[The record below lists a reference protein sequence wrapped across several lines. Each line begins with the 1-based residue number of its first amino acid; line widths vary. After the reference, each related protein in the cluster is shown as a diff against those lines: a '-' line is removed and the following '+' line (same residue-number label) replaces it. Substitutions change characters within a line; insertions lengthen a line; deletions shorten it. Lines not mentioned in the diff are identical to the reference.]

1 MTDIS
6 VSNETDN
13 IKHGGRTAPQKVN
26 MVNRTG
32 TLDRLIGLMKQS
44 NVEADP
50 SDFDHDPDL
59 DDQAE
64 LERMNLIMDFI
75 DDLKNEK

>member
-1 MTDIS
+1 
-6 VSNETDN
+6 
-13 IKHGGRTAPQKVN
+13 

-32 TLDRLIGLMKQS
+32 TLERLLGLMKQS

-64 LERMNLIMDFI
+64 LERMNQIMDFI
-75 DDLKNEK
+75 DDLKTRK

>member
-1 MTDIS
+1 
-6 VSNETDN
+6 
-13 IKHGGRTAPQKVN
+13 

-50 SDFDHDPDL
+50 SEFDNDTDL

-64 LERMNLIMDFI
+64 LERMNQIMDFI
-75 DDLKNEK
+75 EDLKSGK